1 MDGRRH
7 STVDVICVI
16 IVNPFKNR
24 PQPMHDLSVAAAIFN
39 EEESIPHLCEKLH
52 GVLSKIGKSYE
63 IVLVDDGSKDNSWE
77 VMKAQTARFPN
88 IKLVRFRRNYG
99 QTAAMSAGINESDG
113 AVLITLDADLQNDP
127 EDIPALLAKLD
138 EGFDVVSGWRK
149 NRHENEGINRTL
161 PSKIANRLIGKM
173 TGVRLHDY
181 GCSLKAYRREVIG
194 KVRLYGEMHRF
205 IPALC
210 HWVGGTIT
218 EIPVNHHERKFGKS
232 KYGISRTLRVMLD
245 LMTVKFLLTF
255 STRPIQIFGRIGMY
269 FGAVGAALMAVVGFE
284 AFMSVFGMQTPW
296 WGKELLVKRPF
307 WVITPL
313 MFIGFSVQFIV
324 LGLLAELTTRTYHES
339 QNKNIYE
346 IKSII
351 NS

>member
-1 MDGRRH
+1 
-7 STVDVICVI
+7 
-16 IVNPFKNR
+16 
-24 PQPMHDLSVAAAIFN
+24 MHDLSVAVAIYN
-39 EEESIPHLCEKLH
+39 EEESLPHLCAKLDE
-52 GVLSKIGKSYE
+52 VLRKLGKSYE
-63 IVLVDDGSKDNSWE
+63 VVLVDDGSTDASWA
-77 VMKAQTARFPN
+77 VMKEQAKKFPH

-113 AVLITLDADLQNDP
+113 AILITLDADLQNDP

-138 EGFDVVSGWRK
+138 EGYDVVSGWRQG
-149 NRHENEGINRTL
+149 RHKNEGLNRTL

-181 GCSLKAYRREVIG
+181 GCSLKAYRREIIG

-210 HWVGGTIT
+210 RWVGGTIT
-218 EIPVNHHERKFGKS
+218 EIPVRHHERKFGKS
-232 KYGISRTLRVMLD
+232 KYGISRTLKVVLD

-255 STRPIQIFGRIGMY
+255 STRPIQIFGRIGLY
-269 FGAVGAALMAVVGFE
+269 FGALALLIFSIVFIEG
-284 AFMSVFGMQTPW
+284 FMSFCGVLSTPW
-296 WGKELLVKRPF
+296 WGEQLLAKRPF

-313 MFIGFSVQFIV
+313 MFFGFSIQFIV

-346 IKSII
+346 IKEIV
-351 NS
+351 